1 MKYWRE
7 VPTNKQVTPY
17 ENFYFKGEI
26 EKAQTPAEDFAGF
39 ENMWISEV
47 TFDLLKKPFK
57 KSFERVAE
65 SDLDLIKS

>member
-1 MKYWRE
+1 MK
-7 VPTNKQVTPY
+7 
-17 ENFYFKGEI
+17 NFYFREEI
-26 EKAQTPAEDFAGF
+26 EKGQTPTEDFTDF